1 VSRGLYSV
9 AQIARYFGKR
19 PQEVAA
25 MIDRDSLP
33 AVKLPGEK
41 RMGRKITLHGLHGW
55 LRKRATAGDFMT
67 VEQLAWEI
75 ERAQESGVESEKVE
89 EVGV

>member
-1 VSRGLYSV
+1 MSRGLYSV
-9 AQIARYFGKR
+9 AQVARYFGKR

-25 MIDRDSLP
+25 MIERDGLP

-55 LRKRATAGDFMT
+55 LLKRATVGGFMT

-75 ERAQESGVESEKVE
+75 ERAQVCEQKE